1 MRLRPEK
8 RNSIFGAKVRSAKRG
23 RGFSCPMESISPRWG
38 ITTPLCPVASTSPR
52 RTGPQVPSV
61 ISRIS
66 HRQTS
71 CCKHVVGAVP
81 VSERDKN
88 RQRWSA
94 ERRISR
100 NLVVGVGEVKRH
112 NGENTRVSFDIHLG
126 WVARYGKYEEKN
138 RDARRNIWGKRLR
151 TRVCERLPRSS

>member
-1 MRLRPEK
+1 MFSHPRLPHAHSLTLSSSTRGSFRGPLPARK
-8 RNSIFGAKVRSAKRG
+8 RCAKSRDK
-23 RGFSCPMESISPRWG
+23 
-38 ITTPLCPVASTSPR
+38 
-52 RTGPQVPSV
+52 VPYV

-71 CCKHVVGAVP
+71 CCKHVVGALP